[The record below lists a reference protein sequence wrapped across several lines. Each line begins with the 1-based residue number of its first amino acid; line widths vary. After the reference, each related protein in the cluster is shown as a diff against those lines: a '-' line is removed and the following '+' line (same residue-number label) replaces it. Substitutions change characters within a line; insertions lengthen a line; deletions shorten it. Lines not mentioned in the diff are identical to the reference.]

1 MINDEEFKNK
11 LNEVHPGTYDMT
23 SPEMRAIYR
32 ISNEDY
38 YKAICYA
45 FSFGFL
51 KGQRAAKAKEK
62 KKRRAARAAMNS

>member
-32 ISNEDY
+32 ISNNDY
-38 YKAICYA
+38 FFAICYA
-45 FSFGFL
+45 FKFGFL

-62 KKRRAARAAMNS
+62 KKRKAARAAMNS

>member
-38 YKAICYA
+38 YRAICYA
-45 FSFGFL
+45 FYFGFL
-51 KGQRAAKAKEK
+51 KGHRAAKAKEK
-62 KKRRAARAAMNS
+62 KKRKAARAAMNS

>member
-45 FSFGFL
+45 FDFGFL

-62 KKRRAARAAMNS
+62 KKRKAARAAMNS

>member
-45 FSFGFL
+45 SISDSL
-51 KGQRAAKAKEK
+51 KDSEQQRQK
-62 KKRRAARAAMNS
+62 KKREEPQERQ

>member
-45 FSFGFL
+45 FYFGFL
-51 KGQRAAKAKEK
+51 KGQLAEKAKEK
-62 KKRRAARAAMNS
+62 KKRKAARAAMNS

>member
-1 MINDEEFKNK
+1 MISDEEFKNK

-38 YKAICYA
+38 YQAICYA
-45 FSFGFL
+45 FYFGFL

-62 KKRRAARAAMNS
+62 KKRRAARAARNS

>member
-1 MINDEEFKNK
+1 
-11 LNEVHPGTYDMT
+11 MT

-45 FSFGFL
+45 FYFGFL
-51 KGQRAAKAKEK
+51 KGQRAATAKE